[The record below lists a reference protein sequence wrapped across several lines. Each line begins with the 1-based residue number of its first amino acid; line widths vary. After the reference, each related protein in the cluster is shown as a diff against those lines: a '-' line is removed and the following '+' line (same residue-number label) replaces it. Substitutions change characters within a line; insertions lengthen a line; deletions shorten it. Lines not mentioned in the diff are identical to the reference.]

1 MASGDTGVML
11 GDDSIGELALAEG
24 DLPTSS
30 TPSQSAIAEFTWS
43 VSSDA
48 EFTWSEGEPASN
60 FGWS

>member
-1 MASGDTGVML
+1 ML

>member
-1 MASGDTGVML
+1 ML

-24 DLPTSS
+24 DVLAASTS
-30 TPSQSAIAEFTWS
+30 SQSAIAEFTWS

>member
-1 MASGDTGVML
+1 ML
-11 GDDSIGELALAEG
+11 GDGSIGELALAEG

-30 TPSQSAIAEFTWS
+30 TPQSAIAEFTWS
-43 VSSDA
+43 VSSNA

>member
-1 MASGDTGVML
+1 ML
-11 GDDSIGELALAEG
+11 GDDSIGEVALAEG
-24 DLPTSS
+24 DDLSVL
-30 TPSQSAIAEFTWS
+30 TPSQSAIAEFTWF